1 MIVVTVQVELKM
13 IKETIVD
20 EDFIKQMKKYEEKPE
35 GKGLLEACSENVVLF
50 SKYMLG
56 FNLYSWQI
64 DFLTRLQDSLHG
76 KSKVREHAA
85 ITSRQIGKTEGV
97 VAIFDLWAA
106 IFNKAPMVSIGNN
119 TQILVVSASDKQSKD
134 LIKRIRRMMNL
145 GDVYMRD
152 KWGYENFYSKLI
164 DPKGAN
170 NTEQI
175 TFYAATSNDKE
186 APDVEDTPLLKGSKI
201 GSQIVSFPPT
211 SKVLGSTA
219 SIIIVDEVGKT
230 DKISDEFLEEYLSP
244 VGDANDALKVY
255 ISTPWVLSGFFYR
268 IINPDDV
275 YEDFDVEK
283 VMYSIDAIKIENPK
297 QYETVMTKI
306 EKMRAADKNAEVQ
319 RAYYCQFVKGEQ
331 SFFNPDAVRD
341 CFDED
346 YEMIEE
352 FKGECDLGVDFGG
365 QSISKTVIT
374 VSYLDDKNM
383 IRRLY
388 KKTYEVGKDTNLVDD
403 IAEIMKRFNVKRIIP
418 DNCPQGDYKI
428 REMIDKGW
436 VVTPMTFA
444 SDKVKKYTA
453 FRALLNRRLIKSF
466 NDDSL
471 KAEMFALESSQGV
484 RNMII
489 KHGVGVNDDEIDSFV
504 LSAYHFLVDES
515 AGRYFDMDEYETK
528 SSIDT
533 GSYNF
538 GW

>member
-1 MIVVTVQVELKM
+1 M

-20 EDFIKQMKKYEEKPE
+20 EDFIQEMKKYEEKPE
-35 GKGLLEACSENVVLF
+35 GKGLLEACSESVVLF
-50 SKYMLG
+50 SKFMLG
-56 FNLYSWQI
+56 FNLYAWQI
-64 DFLTRLQDSLHG
+64 DFLVRLQDSLHH
-76 KSKVREHAA
+76 KTQIREFAA

-97 VAIFDLWAA
+97 VAIFNLWAA
-106 IFNKAPMVSIGNN
+106 IFNKAPMKATGNN
-119 TQILVVSASDKQSKD
+119 TQTLVVSASDKQSRD
-134 LIKRIRRMMNL
+134 LIRRVRRMMNL
-145 GDVYMRD
+145 GDAYMKDR
-152 KWGYENFYSKLI
+152 WGYDNFYSKLI
-164 DPKGAN
+164 DPRGAN

-175 TFYAATSNDKE
+175 TFYPAISSDKD
-186 APDVEDTPLLKGSKI
+186 APDVEDTPLLAGSKL

-219 SIIIVDEVGKT
+219 SIIIVDEVGMT
-230 DKISDEFLEEYLSP
+230 DKITDEFLEEYLSP
-244 VGDANDALKVY
+244 VGDANDALKIY

-268 IINPDDV
+268 VINPDDV
-275 YEDFDVEK
+275 YEDYGVEK
-283 VMYSIDAIKIENPK
+283 VMYSIDAIRIENPK
-297 QYETVMTKI
+297 QYQTVMMKI
-306 EKMRAADKNAEVQ
+306 DKMRANDKNAEVQ

-331 SFFNPDAVRD
+331 SFFNPDSVRD
-341 CFDED
+341 CFDEN
-346 YEMIEE
+346 YEMVEE
-352 FKGECDLGVDFGG
+352 FKGECDMGVDFGG
-365 QSISKTVIT
+365 QSVSKTVIT
-374 VSYLDDKNM
+374 ISYLDDKNT
-383 IRRLY
+383 IRRIY
-388 KKTYEVGKDTNLVDD
+388 KKTYEVGKDTHLVNDMV
-403 IAEIMKRFNVKRIIP
+403 ELMTRFNVKRIIP

-453 FRALLNRRLIKSF
+453 FRALLNKRLVKSF

-504 LSAYHFLVDES
+504 LSSYHFLVDES

-528 SSIDT
+528 ATMNT
-533 GSYNF
+533 GSYDF